1 MQTGIGVNCLG
12 ANKKELVLE
21 GLDCANCAIKMEN
34 KIKALEDVTTAN
46 INFATKKLVLE
57 TGNIE
62 NIDDV
67 INQVRSI
74 VKKLE
79 PDVVVREKKI
89 LFTQKK
95 AFLLMGLDCVN
106 CANKIEKQVV
116 DIPGIKKAAVNFAA
130 KKLLVE
136 AEAEASN
143 PVISKKVQQTVDRI
157 EPGVE
162 VKEINPKVRES
173 VSEAEK
179 QGEKLETYRLIA
191 GALLFA
197 LAIIFKMSF
206 NVELVMFVISY
217 VLVGGEVLIKSGRNI
232 LRGQVFDENFLM
244 SVATLGAFAI
254 REFPEAVAVMLFY
267 QVGELFQ
274 DMAVN
279 RSRRSIAD
287 LMDIR
292 PDYANIKM
300 GEEIKQVSPEEVS
313 IGNLIM
319 VKPGEKIPLDGK
331 VVAGKSMV
339 DTSAMTGESVPR
351 EAVTGTEV
359 LSGFINKSGV
369 LTVEV
374 TKEFGESTVSK
385 ILELVENAA
394 GKKAPTEKFITKFA
408 RYYTP
413 LVVFSALAIAIIPPL
428 VIENATFSQ
437 WIYRALVMLVISCPC
452 ALVVSIP
459 LGFFG
464 GIGGASRNGVL
475 IKGGNYLEALND
487 IKIAVFDKTGTLT
500 KGVFKVTKVV
510 PNGSFNNDQL
520 LEYAALA
527 EAHSNH
533 PIAKSIKEAYTK
545 EINNNQIEE
554 YEEVTGHGI
563 KIKAQGKEILAGN
576 RKLMDKEGVKYKENN
591 IAGTIVHLAVDKQYA
606 GYLVISDEMKN
617 DAAQAIKKLKDI
629 GVNRLVMLTG
639 DNKSI
644 AEEVGNSLDIDEVHA
659 ELLPDQK
666 VEEVEKL
673 NGQKKP
679 GEKLLFAGDGIND
692 APVLARA
699 DVGVAMGGLGSDAA
713 IEAADVVL
721 MTDEPSKLATAI
733 NIAKKTRNIVWQ
745 NIVLA
750 LGIKGVFLALGAVGV
765 ATMWEAVFADVGVA
779 LLAILNAMRVLR
791 LKVA

>member
-1 MQTGIGVNCLG
+1 MG